1 VITPATP
8 ASCRGVSEQ
17 MPQRLLEVGT
27 AKPMIGLL

>member
-1 VITPATP
+1 VIAAATP
-8 ASCRGVSEQ
+8 ASRRGVSEQ